1 MSKLQIKG
9 VIPPMI
15 TPFTENGDLDY
26 DSHVRNMERWN
37 NDKLTGYLVLGS
49 NSEAAYLSE
58 DEKLKMID
66 LTVKHAK
73 QDRLILAGTG
83 MESARETIKLTNKAA
98 ERGAHG
104 ALLLTPFYYLGK
116 MTDEALI
123 HYFTQV
129 ADQTDI
135 PVLIY
140 NVPKFTH
147 INVSVSV
154 VKELSRHPNII
165 GMKDSTG
172 NVPQLVSFLPV
183 IAEGFNLMVGTVSSW
198 YPALTLGIKAGI
210 FALANI
216 APNECAEVQ
225 EAFENGDLDTA
236 CNIYKRIFPVNTAVT
251 ATYGVA
257 GLKYAADLRGYAGGQ
272 VRCPLL
278 PPKDEEKATIKTI
291 LETAELI

>member
-1 MSKLQIKG
+1 MAKMQIKG

-15 TPFTENGDLDY
+15 TPFMENGDVDY

-37 NDKLTGYLVLGS
+37 KDKLVGYLVLGS

-58 DEKLKMID
+58 DEKVKMVE

-73 QDRLILAGTG
+73 QDRIVLAGTG
-83 MESARETIKLTNKAA
+83 MESTRETIKLTNKAA
-98 ERGAHG
+98 ELGAHG
-104 ALLLTPFYYLGK
+104 ALILTPFYYLGK

-123 HYFTQV
+123 NYFTQV

-147 INVSVSV
+147 INVSVHV
-154 VKELSRHPNII
+154 VRELSRHPNII

-183 IAEGFNLMVGTVSSW
+183 IEEGFNLMVGTVSSW

-225 EAFENGDLDTA
+225 EAFVKEDLEAA
-236 CNIYKRIFPVNTAVT
+236 CNTYKRIFPVNTAVT

-257 GLKYAADLRGYAGGQ
+257 GLKYAADLRGYSGGQ

-278 PPKDEEKATIKTI
+278 PTKDNEKEAIKKI
-291 LETAELI
+291 LETAELL